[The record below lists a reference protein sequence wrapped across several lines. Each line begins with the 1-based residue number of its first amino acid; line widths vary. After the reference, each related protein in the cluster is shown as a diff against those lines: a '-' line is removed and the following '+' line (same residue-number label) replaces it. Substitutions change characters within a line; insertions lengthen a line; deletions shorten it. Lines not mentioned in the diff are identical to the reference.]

1 MAEFRMIRTEAGTDF
16 QNQVNQALKEGWQ
29 VINCTIS
36 PKSGHY
42 HAFLIK
48 RSRIS
53 RSR

>member
-16 QNQVNQALKEGWQ
+16 QNQVNDALKEGWQ

-48 RSRIS
+48 RQRIP
-53 RSR
+53 RP